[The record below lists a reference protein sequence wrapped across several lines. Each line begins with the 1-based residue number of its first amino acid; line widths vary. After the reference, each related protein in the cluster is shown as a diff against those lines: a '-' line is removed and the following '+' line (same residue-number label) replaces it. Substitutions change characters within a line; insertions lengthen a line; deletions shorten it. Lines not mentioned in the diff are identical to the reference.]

1 MDASSD
7 VPQLWV
13 ALTPEQWNALD
24 TGALPDEN
32 SGRFGLRTTAAE
44 ALDRAQFFMDWTKEG
59 PKNQYPHS
67 VFTVCQVHLT
77 TLGYVKK
84 MEGNVLQKMDK
95 PGEYRWW
102 GALKREE
109 SDEQGRLLF
118 RVSESAAEI
127 M

>member
-44 ALDRAQFFMDWTKEG
+44 VGGFG
-59 PKNQYPHS
+59 
-67 VFTVCQVHLT
+67 
-77 TLGYVKK
+77 G
-84 MEGNVLQKMDK
+84 G
-95 PGEYRWW
+95 
-102 GALKREE
+102 RESKGQE
-109 SDEQGRLLF
+109 SGWRGF
-118 RVSESAAEI
+118 
-127 M
+127 